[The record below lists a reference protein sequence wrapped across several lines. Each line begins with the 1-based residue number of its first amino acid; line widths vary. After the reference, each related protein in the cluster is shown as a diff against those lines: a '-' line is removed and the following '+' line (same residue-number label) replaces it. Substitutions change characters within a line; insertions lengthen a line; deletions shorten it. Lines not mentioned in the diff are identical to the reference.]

1 MQNIIFFLK
10 QHKKE
15 AFLTFIFLIFSILAM
30 FDFFNKS
37 AILYIEDSFSFA
49 LSNIGIV
56 AVLKI
61 ISGALPLTSGINNI
75 LDKIF
80 DFFFLANILIG
91 IQYILLIVN
100 KILFVKILI
109 IIFFAL
115 RFITHFRVLSTKIL
129 IILLFF
135 NPGLNLY
142 INAIKIISNEAN
154 MTIDNDLKV
163 KMEGIK
169 NMLGIAPKIEPPQIK
184 DIEDIGDTR
193 SAMSKIIGEI
203 GMFGQNIQDS
213 AKEVTNTIT
222 NPIDSTQKVLDEAK
236 AKILKGMQVIGD
248 SLSVI
253 LNLTIKYILNIFFLY
268 FLMPIVYF
276 YIMYRIVS
284 QKNQQIILQIPK
296 NAESKQIVDI

>member
-15 AFLTFIFLIFSILAM
+15 SFLTFIFLVFSILAM
-30 FDFFNKS
+30 FDFFNKN

-115 RFITHFRVLSTKIL
+115 RFIAYFRALSTKIL

-169 NMLGIAPKIEPPQIK
+169 NMLGIAPKVELPQIK
-184 DIEDIGDTR
+184 DIEEIGDTR
-193 SAMSKIIGEI
+193 STMSKIIGEI

-213 AKEVTNTIT
+213 AKEVTDTIT
-222 NPIDSTQKVLDEAK
+222 SPIDSTQKALDEAK
-236 AKILKGMQVIGD
+236 TKILKGMQVIGD
-248 SLSVI
+248 SLSVV

-296 NAESKQIVDI
+296 NDKSKQIVDI